1 MAGKNSTV
9 IGRVAA
15 VSAVAIAVVV
25 VAAVLLSGGSSYQV
39 KAVFQDASQL
49 VSGDQVEVA
58 GNSVGSVSKI
68 ALTPSGE
75 AQLTLSIND
84 SNYAPL
90 HQGTEATVR
99 LSSLSGVANRYVDL
113 RLGPATAPKIPNNGL
128 IANTYTT
135 SAVDIDQ
142 LFNTLNPPTLK
153 GLQNLIQGTASQY
166 AGKGKEVQAAW
177 QYLNPAV
184 ASSSTLFQ
192 ELDRH
197 DGGDFTSFVVK
208 SSKLLGTIAARQADL
223 TALVKN
229 LGTTTQA
236 LASQKT
242 ALGQSIQRL
251 PGFMALADTTFVNL
265 RNSLDALTPLVNA
278 SKPVAPKLQKFLV
291 QLRPLAKNAVPT
303 VRNLANLICSRGSKP
318 CSASQPGSGDLIQL
332 LELSVQLA
340 NVTCGTSSDASTCNG
355 TLAANG
361 QQRLG
366 AFPESTTAL
375 NQSTPEL
382 ATARPYAVDLTGWFE
397 GFSHPGGTD
406 ANGNFSRVAPVI
418 GVGSIENGALNIL
431 PSFLDPVLRTVLAF
445 GGSGTLP
452 GGTSTP
458 SQGLL
463 TSGQGDRCP
472 GSMERGGVYYPE
484 QGYPCDPSETPTGN

>member
-1 MAGKNSTV
+1 M

-15 VSAVAIAVVV
+15 VAAVVLAVVV
-25 VAAVLLSGGSSYQV
+25 VAVILLSGGSGYQV
-39 KAVFQDASQL
+39 NAVFQDASQI
-49 VSGDQVEVA
+49 VSGDQVQIG
-58 GNSVGSVSKI
+58 GNTVGTVSKI
-68 ALTPSGE
+68 ALTRTGQ

-84 SNYAPL
+84 SNFTPL
-90 HQGTEATVR
+90 HQGTDATVR
-99 LSSLSGVANRYVDL
+99 LASLSGIANRFVDL
-113 RLGPATAPKIPNNGL
+113 RLGPANAPKIPSGGV
-128 IANTYTT
+128 IPTTATT
-135 SAVDIDQ
+135 SAVELDE

-166 AGKGKEVQAAW
+166 AGKGKQAQAAW

-184 ASSSTLFQ
+184 AASSTLFA
-192 ELDRH
+192 ELNRRG
-197 DGGDFTSFVVK
+197 GGDFTSFVTK
-208 SSKLLGTIAARQADL
+208 SSKLLGDIAVKQADL

-229 LGTTTQA
+229 LGTTTGA

-242 ALGQSIQRL
+242 ALGSSIQQL
-251 PGFMALADTTFVNL
+251 PGFMAEADTTFVNL
-265 RNSLDALTPLVNA
+265 RNSLKALTPLVNA

-291 QLRPLAKNAVPT
+291 QLRPLAQNAVPT
-303 VRNLANLICSRGSKP
+303 VRNLANLICSRGAKP

-340 NVTCGTSSDASTCNG
+340 NVTCGTSAAASTCNG
-355 TLAANG
+355 TLPANG

-366 AFPESTTAL
+366 AFPESTQAL

-397 GFSHPGGTD
+397 GFSHPGQTD
-406 ANGNFSRVAPVI
+406 ANGNASRVAPVV
-418 GVGSIENGALNIL
+418 GVGSVENGTLNLL

-472 GSMERGGVYYPE
+472 GSMERGAVYYPE
-484 QGYPCDPSETPTGN
+484 QGYPCNPSETPTGN